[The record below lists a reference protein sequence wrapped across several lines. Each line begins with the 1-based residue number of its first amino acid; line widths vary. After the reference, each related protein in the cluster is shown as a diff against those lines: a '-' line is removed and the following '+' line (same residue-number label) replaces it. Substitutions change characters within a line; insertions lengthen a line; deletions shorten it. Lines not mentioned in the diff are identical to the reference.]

1 VTVGLHILIT
11 IIFNIINSLLQSNFK
26 YDEKFYPHL
35 LSQKDLIFFFK
46 KKKLKSMFLDRIENL
61 RAFRFSFVCAKIN

>member
-1 VTVGLHILIT
+1 VTVGLHILIIT
-11 IIFNIINSLLQSNFK
+11 IFNIINSLLQSNFK

-35 LSQKDLIFFFK
+35 LSRKDLVYFFL
-46 KKKLKSMFLDRIENL
+46 KKLKSMFLDRIENL